1 MSCASDRLV
10 AVAHRLLEHVLF
22 IPMPTV
28 DLNELQEAVDWA
40 SDRYMGNEAYICK
53 KTGKIY
59 WISGDGGLDDEDAEV
74 PSDVDDPEKY
84 IPVPARQELD
94 IGTRLAFDFATLN
107 LPERYDQIRDIF
119 RHKGAYG
126 RFKELLARS
135 ELLESWYAYSEER
148 SLIAIREWCDSEE
161 LSVTE

>member
-1 MSCASDRLV
+1 M

-22 IPMPTV
+22 IPMPTI
-28 DLNELQEAVDWA
+28 DLDELQGAVDWV
-40 SDRYMGNEAYICK
+40 SDRHMGNEAYICK

-59 WISGDGGLDDEDAEV
+59 WISGDSGLDDENAEV

-107 LPERYDQIRDIF
+107 LPERYDQVRDIY
-119 RHKGAYG
+119 RHRGAYG

-148 SLIAIREWCDSEE
+148 SLTVIRDWCDSEE